1 MTAFLDSVLTGLA
14 LGAVYALVAL
24 GFVVI
29 FKASGVLNFAHG
41 SLLLFGGYLI
51 AVLHDDLGFAGALAV
66 SVLATAA
73 LAGALDRLLLQRGDP
88 DPQAAHVQTIVTI
101 GVDIVL
107 LTDLS
112 RRIGGDLLT
121 LGDPWGDSVT
131 RLGPV
136 TVADSRLAAIAVSA
150 LAIAAV
156 FTLFRRTSWGLALRA
171 AGRRPGRR
179 AARTAAG
186 RPPGRGRP
194 AAVRAALL
202 PGRLLAAHRPV
213 LDGRGDR
220 RRRPRPA
227 HRHRG
232 PALAGPRLLPRG
244 GRLRLH
250 LAGGR
255 TGPRPA
261 DPDRRP
267 PRRPPRRGGDPA
279 PGGPRAACC
288 ADAPG
293 GPSRPCAT
301 ARRPRR

>member
-171 AGRRPGRR
+171 AAEDTEAAALMGVRLSRVRMLAWCLAGALAALAAVFLAAFPAPGLER
-179 AARTAAG
+179 ATGQIALKAFPAAILG
-186 RPPGRGRP
+186 GLASPPG
-194 AAVRAALL
+194 
-202 PGRLLAAHRPV
+202 
-213 LDGRGDR
+213 
-220 RRRPRPA
+220 
-227 HRHRG
+227 
-232 PALAGPRLLPRG
+232 ALAGSLLIG
-244 GRLRLH
+244 LTEALAAGYQSELH
-250 LAGGR
+250 VLGEGFGDVAPYAVMVAVLLVR
-255 TGPRPA
+255 PTGLFGA
-261 DPDRRP
+261 K
-267 PRRPPRRGGDPA
+267 G
-279 PGGPRAACC
+279 
-288 ADAPG
+288 
-293 GPSRPCAT
+293 T
-301 ARRPRR
+301 ARV

>member
-41 SLLLFGGYLI
+41 SLLLFGGYLV

-88 DPQAAHVQTIVTI
+88 DPRAAHVQTIVTI

-131 RLGPV
+131 RLGSV

-150 LAIAAV
+150 LAIGAV
-156 FTLFRRTSWGLALRA
+156 FALFRFTSWGLALRA
-171 AGRRPGRR
+171 AAEDTEAAALMGVRLSRVRMLAWCLAGALAALAAVFLAAFPAPGLER
-179 AARTAAG
+179 ATGQIALKAFPAAILG
-186 RPPGRGRP
+186 GLTSPPG
-194 AAVRAALL
+194 
-202 PGRLLAAHRPV
+202 
-213 LDGRGDR
+213 
-220 RRRPRPA
+220 
-227 HRHRG
+227 
-232 PALAGPRLLPRG
+232 ALAGSLLIG
-244 GRLRLH
+244 LTEALAAGYQSELH
-250 LAGGR
+250 VLGEGFGDVAPYAVMVAVLLVR
-255 TGPRPA
+255 PTGLFGA
-261 DPDRRP
+261 K
-267 PRRPPRRGGDPA
+267 G
-279 PGGPRAACC
+279 AA
-288 ADAPG
+288 
-293 GPSRPCAT
+293 RV
-301 ARRPRR
+301 

>member
-156 FTLFRRTSWGLALRA
+156 FALFRRTSWGLALRA
-171 AGRRPGRR
+171 AAEDTEAAALMGVRLSRVRMLAWCLAGALAALAAVFLAAFPAPGLER
-179 AARTAAG
+179 ATGQIALKAFPAAILG
-186 RPPGRGRP
+186 GLASPPG
-194 AAVRAALL
+194 
-202 PGRLLAAHRPV
+202 
-213 LDGRGDR
+213 
-220 RRRPRPA
+220 
-227 HRHRG
+227 
-232 PALAGPRLLPRG
+232 ALAGSLLIG
-244 GRLRLH
+244 LTEALAAGYQSELH
-250 LAGGR
+250 VLGEGFGDVAPYAVMVAVLLVR
-255 TGPRPA
+255 PTGLFGA
-261 DPDRRP
+261 K
-267 PRRPPRRGGDPA
+267 G
-279 PGGPRAACC
+279 
-288 ADAPG
+288 
-293 GPSRPCAT
+293 T
-301 ARRPRR
+301 ARV